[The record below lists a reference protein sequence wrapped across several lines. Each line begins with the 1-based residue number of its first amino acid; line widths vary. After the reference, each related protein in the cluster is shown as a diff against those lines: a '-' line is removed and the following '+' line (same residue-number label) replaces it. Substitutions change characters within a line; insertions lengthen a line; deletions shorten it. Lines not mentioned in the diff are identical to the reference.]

1 MTPTE
6 REEFR
11 QMATDI
17 ALLKQSQS
25 KIVEP
30 ALVRINRKIDMLSFY
45 TKSEVDDKIIDA
57 RNDIEEKLVAVQRRR
72 WYENTISATFGALL
86 TGVVMFI
93 FNAIIGGSDGMGL
106 VQVIRTKIRN
116 DVVPFTPPPIVDE
129 ATGR

>member
-30 ALVRINRKIDMLSFY
+30 ALMRINRKLDTLNFY
-45 TKSEVDDKIIDA
+45 TKKEVDDKIADA
-57 RNDIEEKLVAVQRRR
+57 RNDIEEQLVYVQKRR
-72 WYENTISATFGALL
+72 WYENALSALMGAILTSIILAIVHKL
-86 TGVVMFI
+86 TG
-93 FNAIIGGSDGMGL
+93 GL
-106 VQVIRTKIRN
+106 
-116 DVVPFTPPPIVDE
+116 
-129 ATGR
+129 

>member
-11 QMATDI
+11 RMATDI

-25 KIVEP
+25 RIVEP
-30 ALVRINRKIDMLSFY
+30 ALAAINKKLDTLSFY
-45 TKSEVDDKIIDA
+45 TKSEVDDKITDA

-86 TGVVMFI
+86 TGVAMFI
-93 FNAIIGGSDGMGL
+93 SNAIIGG
-106 VQVIRTKIRN
+106 K
-116 DVVPFTPPPIVDE
+116 
-129 ATGR
+129 

>member
-6 REEFR
+6 REEFL

-30 ALVRINRKIDMLSFY
+30 TLVLITKKLDSLNFY
-45 TKSEVDDKIIDA
+45 TKSEVDDKIADA
-57 RNDIEEKLVAVQRRR
+57 RNDIEEQLVSVQKRR

-86 TGVVMFI
+86 TGVAMFI
-93 FNAIIGGSDGMGL
+93 FNAIIGG
-106 VQVIRTKIRN
+106 K
-116 DVVPFTPPPIVDE
+116 
-129 ATGR
+129 

>member
-11 QMATDI
+11 RMATDI

-25 KIVEP
+25 RIVEP
-30 ALVRINRKIDMLSFY
+30 ALAAINKKLDTLSFY
-45 TKSEVDDKIIDA
+45 TKSEVDDKITDA

-86 TGVVMFI
+86 TGVAMFI
-93 FNAIIGGSDGMGL
+93 FNAIIGG
-106 VQVIRTKIRN
+106 K
-116 DVVPFTPPPIVDE
+116 
-129 ATGR
+129 

>member
-30 ALVRINRKIDMLSFY
+30 ALVRINRKIDMLNFY
-45 TKSEVDDKIIDA
+45 TKKEVDDKIVDT
-57 RNDIEEKLVAVQRRR
+57 RNDIDEKLVSVQKRR
-72 WYENTISATFGALL
+72 WYENAISATFGALL
-86 TGVVMFI
+86 TGVAMFI
-93 FNAIIGGSDGMGL
+93 VNEIIGG
-106 VQVIRTKIRN
+106 K
-116 DVVPFTPPPIVDE
+116 
-129 ATGR
+129 

>member
-6 REEFR
+6 REEFL

-30 ALVRINRKIDMLSFY
+30 ALASINKKLDMLSFY
-45 TKSEVDDKIIDA
+45 TKSEVDDKIADT
-57 RNDIEEKLVAVQRRR
+57 RSDIEEKLMAVQKRR

-86 TGVVMFI
+86 TGVAMFI
-93 FNAIIGGSDGMGL
+93 VNEIIGG
-106 VQVIRTKIRN
+106 K
-116 DVVPFTPPPIVDE
+116 
-129 ATGR
+129 

>member
-30 ALVRINRKIDMLSFY
+30 ALVRINRKLDTLNFY
-45 TKSEVDDKIIDA
+45 TKSEVDDKIADA
-57 RNDIEEKLVAVQRRR
+57 RNDIEEQLVSVQKRR

-93 FNAIIGGSDGMGL
+93 FNGIIGG
-106 VQVIRTKIRN
+106 K
-116 DVVPFTPPPIVDE
+116 
-129 ATGR
+129 

>member
-93 FNAIIGGSDGMGL
+93 FNAIIGG
-106 VQVIRTKIRN
+106 K
-116 DVVPFTPPPIVDE
+116 
-129 ATGR
+129 

>member
-30 ALVRINRKIDMLSFY
+30 ALARINRKLDTLNFY
-45 TKSEVDDKIIDA
+45 TKKEVDDKIADA
-57 RNDIEEKLVAVQRRR
+57 RNDIEEQLVSVQKRR
-72 WYENTISATFGALL
+72 WYENTLSALMGAILTSIILETVHKL
-86 TGVVMFI
+86 TG
-93 FNAIIGGSDGMGL
+93 GL
-106 VQVIRTKIRN
+106 
-116 DVVPFTPPPIVDE
+116 
-129 ATGR
+129 

>member
-30 ALVRINRKIDMLSFY
+30 ALVRINRKLDTLSFY
-45 TKSEVDDKIIDA
+45 TKSEVDDKIADA
-57 RNDIEEKLVAVQRRR
+57 RSDIEEKLVSVQKRR

-93 FNAIIGGSDGMGL
+93 FNGIIGG
-106 VQVIRTKIRN
+106 K
-116 DVVPFTPPPIVDE
+116 
-129 ATGR
+129 

>member
-6 REEFR
+6 REEFL

-30 ALVRINRKIDMLSFY
+30 TLVLITKKLDSLNFY
-45 TKSEVDDKIIDA
+45 TKSEVDDKIADA
-57 RNDIEEKLVAVQRRR
+57 RNDIEEQLVSVQKRR

-86 TGVVMFI
+86 TGVAMFI
-93 FNAIIGGSDGMGL
+93 VNKLTGGL
-106 VQVIRTKIRN
+106 
-116 DVVPFTPPPIVDE
+116 
-129 ATGR
+129 

>member
-30 ALVRINRKIDMLSFY
+30 ALMRINRKLDTLNFY
-45 TKSEVDDKIIDA
+45 TKKEVDDKIADA
-57 RNDIEEKLVAVQRRR
+57 RNDIEEQLVSVQKRR
-72 WYENTISATFGALL
+72 WYENALSALMGAILTSIILAIVHKL
-86 TGVVMFI
+86 TG
-93 FNAIIGGSDGMGL
+93 GL
-106 VQVIRTKIRN
+106 
-116 DVVPFTPPPIVDE
+116 
-129 ATGR
+129 

>member
-45 TKSEVDDKIIDA
+45 TKSEVDDKITDA

-93 FNAIIGGSDGMGL
+93 INEIIGG
-106 VQVIRTKIRN
+106 K
-116 DVVPFTPPPIVDE
+116 
-129 ATGR
+129 

>member
-30 ALVRINRKIDMLSFY
+30 ALARINRKLDTLNFH
-45 TKSEVDDKIIDA
+45 TKKEVDDKIADA
-57 RNDIEEKLVAVQRRR
+57 RNDIEEQLVSVQKRR

-86 TGVVMFI
+86 TGVAMFI
-93 FNAIIGGSDGMGL
+93 FNAIIGG
-106 VQVIRTKIRN
+106 K
-116 DVVPFTPPPIVDE
+116 
-129 ATGR
+129 

>member
-30 ALVRINRKIDMLSFY
+30 ALVRINRKLDTLNFY
-45 TKSEVDDKIIDA
+45 TKKEVDDKIADA
-57 RNDIEEKLVAVQRRR
+57 RSDIEEQLVSVQKRR

-86 TGVVMFI
+86 TGIVMFI
-93 FNAIIGGSDGMGL
+93 FNGIIGG
-106 VQVIRTKIRN
+106 K
-116 DVVPFTPPPIVDE
+116 
-129 ATGR
+129 